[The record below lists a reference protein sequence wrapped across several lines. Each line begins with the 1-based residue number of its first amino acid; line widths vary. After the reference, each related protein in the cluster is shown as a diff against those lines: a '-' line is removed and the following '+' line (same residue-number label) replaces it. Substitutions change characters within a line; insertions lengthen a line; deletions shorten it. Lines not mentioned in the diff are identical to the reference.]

1 MSSENEP
8 IRASRLSNR
17 EVMLSAAVLH
27 NMNVPSSSTSGDYF
41 NSNRMSSVSYNGG
54 QQSYGRTASETSTS
68 VAATTMTTTTA
79 TSMTSVKPNQ
89 ASNCVSSTSKSSV
102 DDTDTNS
109 NDNDDD
115 MSISQYELDIVNK
128 YLNELCS
135 SDESND
141 QEKSISENVDEQLTN
156 VMKNQTFHVS
166 CSDDDESLPNQ
177 MHRFSDQC
185 TDQSSTLDLLSI
197 ESESESQTRQS
208 LYQSQVASS
217 SSSMQQP
224 LHVSTA
230 NDEIQCTQGTSRQI
244 GFDQSI
250 RISAMINQNRSNTD
264 LGQTHNDVNNNNIR
278 LSSSTTTESHRIDPG
293 RYSSGRNN
301 CSNYG
306 RTNPIMTRDN
316 INRTSANIPII
327 VGIASCVWGLFF
339 YAVKSFYSDFT

>member
-1 MSSENEP
+1 
-8 IRASRLSNR
+8 
-17 EVMLSAAVLH
+17 MLSAAVLH

-41 NSNRMSSVSYNGG
+41 NSNRMSSVSHKAG
-54 QQSYGRTASETSTS
+54 QQSYGKIGSG
-68 VAATTMTTTTA
+68 TTTTTTT

-109 NDNDDD
+109 NENENENDDD

-156 VMKNQTFHVS
+156 VTKNTFHVS

-177 MHRFSDQC
+177 MYRFSDQC

-197 ESESESQTRQS
+197 ESESESQS
-208 LYQSQVASS
+208 LSQSQVASS
-217 SSSMQQP
+217 SSSMQQQP
-224 LHVSTA
+224 SPVSTA

-278 LSSSTTTESHRIDPG
+278 LSSSNTTESHHNDPG
-293 RYSSGRNN
+293 LRYSSGRNH

-339 YAVKSFYSDFT
+339 YAVKSFYSDLT